1 LDLDGMRALAA
12 LAVFG
17 VHLWIYQLPNTLDLR
32 RDTLWK
38 AALFEGRV
46 AFVLF
51 FVLSG
56 YLLYRPFAR
65 SALGHAEPQS
75 IRGYVVRRAARILPA
90 YYVALAGTLVLTA
103 TAGDGVP
110 GRRLVDAARLPLF
123 FVFAQN
129 YSPHTLLRVNAA
141 TWTLAVEVA
150 FYLILPAVALVGM
163 RRFRGSYRSQVA
175 TLLSLAALGLG
186 WNFAHYLGGWGPVA
200 SHAPPSFLAYFAFG
214 MLAALVVERRRGLR
228 LPALPAR
235 TTLLI
240 VGAALAMLLAN
251 GYWHASDRSPDGML
265 IKTIAD
271 LPAAAAFAAIVLATA
286 IGTRTGLRWLGWGPL
301 AWLGQISYGFY
312 LWHIPLIVWARGHGV
327 LAGPGALDVAV
338 MLPVVVAFGA
348 ASWYLVERPLMT
360 RAARRSRRVTSGRR
374 AQAERTRAPQP
385 HRLGRARVI
394 ALANH
399 KP

>member
-1 LDLDGMRALAA
+1 MRAVAA

-17 VHLWIYQLPNTLDLR
+17 VHLWIYQLPNTLDLH
-32 RDTLWK
+32 RDTFWK

-75 IRGYVVRRAARILPA
+75 IGGYLVRRAARVLPA
-90 YYVALAGTLVLTA
+90 YYLALVGAIVLTA

-123 FVFAQN
+123 FVFGQN
-129 YSPHTLLRVNAA
+129 YSPRTLLMLNAA
-141 TWTLAVEVA
+141 TWTLVVEIA
-150 FYLILPAVALVGM
+150 FYLILPAIALVAM
-163 RRFRGSYRSQVA
+163 RRFRGSYRGQVA
-175 TLLSLAALGLG
+175 ILVSLAAVGLG
-186 WNFAHYLGGWGPVA
+186 WNFADYAGGWGPVA

-214 MLAALVVERRRGLR
+214 MLAALAVERRRGLR
-228 LPALPAR
+228 LPALSSR

-240 VGAALAMLLAN
+240 VGAALAMLLVN

-265 IKTIAD
+265 IETIAD

-286 IGTRTGLRWLGWGPL
+286 IGARTGLRWLGWGPL

-312 LWHIPLIVWARGHGV
+312 LWHIPLIVWARGHGA
-327 LAGPGALDVAV
+327 LAGPGALDVVV

-348 ASWYLVERPLMT
+348 ASWYLVERPLM
-360 RAARRSRRVTSGRR
+360 RKAAQRSRRVTTGRR
-374 AQAERTRAPQP
+374 AHTDQARAPQP
-385 HRLGRARVI
+385 HRPGRGQEI
-394 ALANH
+394 ALANQS
-399 KP
+399 